1 MSTEGNSAPA
11 FELEELLRRLED
23 ARAALMEAL
32 EACDP
37 AVYDRTAANGDSVRS
52 ILERTSDEVNF
63 YYGRLAARAL
73 KLPQPPCLEK
83 ADFLSLREA
92 TISLQVAHRRF
103 TNLLHDLVPADLDRT
118 ATAEDGT
125 TYTLRQIL
133 AMAGA
138 QYRLRAQQLQRI
150 ASEAAR
156 TR

>member
-1 MSTEGNSAPA
+1 MGTEGNSAPA
-11 FELEELLRRLED
+11 FEMEALLRRLED
-23 ARAALMEAL
+23 SRAALMEAL

-37 AVYDRTAANGDSVRS
+37 AVYERADNNGDSVRR

-92 TISLQVAHRRF
+92 KISLQVAHRRF
-103 TNLLHDLVPADLDRT
+103 TNLLHDLVPADLERT
-118 ATAEDGT
+118 ATDEEGG

-133 AMAGA
+133 EMAAA
-138 QYRLRAQQLQRI
+138 QYRLRAHQLQRT

-156 TR
+156 AR

>member
-1 MSTEGNSAPA
+1 MSTEGNSEPA

-23 ARAALMEAL
+23 SRDALMEAL
-32 EACDP
+32 EVCDP
-37 AVYDRTAANGDSVRS
+37 AVYDRAAANGDSVRS

-92 TISLQVAHRRF
+92 KISLQVAHRRF
-103 TNLLHDLVPADLDRT
+103 TNLLHDLVPADLERT

-133 AMAGA
+133 AMAAA

-156 TR
+156 AR